1 MASRKVKPKPRQ
13 GGPDSPESNRRD
25 KVLSVRISDEAR
37 EALDTVAARW
47 GLSRSAAVA
56 RLALEASAK
65 P

>member
-1 MASRKVKPKPRQ
+1 MASRKVKPRQ
-13 GGPDSPESNRRD
+13 GGPDSPEANRRD

-37 EALDTVAARW
+37 EALDALAARW

-56 RLALEASAK
+56 RLALEASSK